1 MAAGLVPVLAKCYYS
16 FMHSIEY
23 TRDALKTLAKMP
35 RDVREL
41 VARKVEEMARDP
53 FGAANVKKLI
63 GQPGYR
69 LRVGDWRVLYDV
81 DSGRVVVR
89 VLRIGPRGGVYE

>member
-1 MAAGLVPVLAKCYYS
+1 MC
-16 FMHSIEY
+16 
-23 TRDALKTLAKMP
+23 R
-35 RDVREL
+35 RCWR
-41 VARKVEEMARDP
+41 ARSRAWRAIRSA
-53 FGAANVKKLI
+53 AANVTKLV

-69 LRVGDWRVLYDV
+69 LRVGDWRVMYDV